1 MENRK
6 ELSEKSKKLIAMQF
20 KSDVL
25 NKSTGYYKKE
35 KIFPITSKPNELR
48 IKFKKFIPHFNEIT
62 PTERKFNNLLSGK
75 QRYNSLI
82 INNKKFE
89 PNKNEELEIKRKRAK
104 TIRDNCYD
112 EKGNFSCKKRFFFEF
127 YGINNI
133 NREKYNNSE
142 FNNDNNSLKDIKNA
156 KEDEEKKEQNDINFD
171 DNININYKNIKRKR
185 IRKLFLFKSRNE
197 NNCKNDNDIKL
208 NYEKFNTVN
217 EDKGISLIFNELNRK
232 NKKNHLL
239 DNIKERHLK
248 KISRNKPQINYNDLY
263 LSTLTNREIQ
273 NTTSNII
280 IPNNIYNRIQTD
292 ITFNNTFSYN
302 PREIPKYKI
311 KDISSVFY
319 TKTNYPIK
327 NIKIKQD
334 MKNKDE
340 KKYHNLEFKIKNNK
354 FNIEP
359 SSSNKIDKKNIKEIF
374 YKNGL
379 HIYDLNEDNMNILS
393 YDKNI
398 KEKLRKNKGHIN
410 YEKNYINI
418 SEFLDNKEIKLEK
431 NKKLDEKEFQN
442 KVVKRKRKGTPGK
455 VLYDNRFHKDE
466 NTKINTG
473 KKIKNLQNKKSK
485 NILPQNNIDYK
496 NHFKFKEKY
505 FNHNKN

>member
-6 ELSEKSKKLIAMQF
+6 ELSEKSKKLIAIQF
-20 KSDVL
+20 KSDIL

-62 PTERKFNNLLSGK
+62 PAERKFNNLLSDK
-75 QRYNSLI
+75 QRNNSLI

-133 NREKYNNSE
+133 NIEKYDNSE
-142 FNNDNNSLKDIKNA
+142 FNVDNNSLNDIKNA
-156 KEDEEKKEQNDINFD
+156 KENEEKKEKNDIND
-171 DNININYKNIKRKR
+171 DNIDINYKKIKRKI
-185 IRKLFLFKSRNE
+185 IRKLLLKSRNE
-197 NNCKNDNDIKL
+197 NNFKNDNDIKP

-217 EDKGISLIFNELNRK
+217 EDKGISLIFNKLNRK
-232 NKKNHLL
+232 NKNNLFL
-239 DNIKERHLK
+239 NNIKERHLK

-263 LSTLTNREIQ
+263 LSTFTNREIQ

-292 ITFNNTFSYN
+292 ITLNNTFSYN
-302 PREIPKYKI
+302 PREIPKNKI
-311 KDISSVFY
+311 KDISRVFY
-319 TKTNYPIK
+319 TKKNYPIK

-354 FNIEP
+354 PNTELSP
-359 SSSNKIDKKNIKEIF
+359 SNKINKKNIKEIF
-374 YKNGL
+374 NKNGL
-379 HIYDLNEDNMNILS
+379 HTYNLNEDNMNILS
-393 YDKNI
+393 NDKKI
-398 KEKLRKNKGHIN
+398 KEKLRKNKEDIN
-410 YEKNYINI
+410 FKKYYKNIYE
-418 SEFLDNKEIKLEK
+418 FMDNKRIELDK
-431 NKKLDEKEFQN
+431 NKILDEKGFQN

-473 KKIKNLQNKKSK
+473 KKNKNLQNKKSK

-496 NHFKFKEKY
+496 NHFKFKEKF
-505 FNHNKN
+505 FNHNKL